1 MRNCLSRTVH
11 YKMVEPETEEP
22 SGPRVL
28 LFIILDGRV
37 LNQETRSRRRMM
49 RRKRRN
55 GEGESFIFSTSNF
68 TIIEVHGSLALSGR
82 WFSEAKDY
90 FVLLDVLRSLLSHS

>member
-55 GEGESFIFSTSNF
+55 GEG
-68 TIIEVHGSLALSGR
+68 GSGR
-82 WFSEAKDY
+82 REG
-90 FVLLDVLRSLLSHS
+90 RRGRER